1 RLKNGQ
7 LLDYPGTVGLIEQ
20 SVEEALAVIRCLG
33 IDLIYPDPLER
44 VKTVA
49 SATAG
54 NIASMLQ
61 DVLSQRRT
69 EIDSINGAVVREGL
83 RLGIPTPVNE
93 TLTHL
98 VKTIEV
104 SYGAGV

>member
-1 RLKNGQ
+1 
-7 LLDYPGTVGLIEQ
+7 
-20 SVEEALAVIRCLG
+20 
-33 IDLIYPDPLER
+33 
-44 VKTVA
+44 
-49 SATAG
+49 
-54 NIASMLQ
+54 MLQ

-93 TLTHL
+93 TLTRL
-98 VKTIEV
+98 VRTIEA